1 MTSIRA
7 YIVITSVTF
16 HTIQFLMF
24 SAFFL
29 KYYISFDGPL
39 IELYR
44 FDTDFTPSDFTLIL
58 FALTMFAKV
67 STTSSTHYIDKDV
80 SSVAMRDILS
90 VLILILWYLAIQ
102 LRAFFFVAITSASY
116 FIALLSCHNELVAA
130 LLSYQNEL
138 VALFDRSVR
147 GISWNQ
153 LVLLNANSGLI
164 GMAIILSVYSFSA
177 WMYYGLMYDNV
188 SYFCALFMLITIE
201 LMYYDEVRHG
211 RKSVHIKCIGS
222 YFVIAFFCLEQFLT
236 VYIPT
241 VDRYIEYVT
250 LLLFSLIHGAVKMWI
265 WRRTQKDE
273 VLTAIV

>member
-1 MTSIRA
+1 M
-7 YIVITSVTF
+7 
-16 HTIQFLMF
+16 
-24 SAFFL
+24 
-29 KYYISFDGPL
+29 YYISFVGPL
-39 IELYR
+39 TNLNIFY
-44 FDTDFTPSDFTLIL
+44 TDFTPSDFTLIL

-80 SSVAMRDILS
+80 SSVAIRDILS
-90 VLILILWYLAIQ
+90 VLILMLWYLAIQ
-102 LRAFFFVAITSASY
+102 RQAFFFVAITSAAY
-116 FIALLSCHNELVAA
+116 FIALLSYH
-130 LLSYQNEL
+130 NEL